1 MTWFVRIRYEYGCD
15 LYDAEK
21 FANIFNGMIE
31 I

>member
-15 LYDAEK
+15 LNDAEY